1 MPDKNSNRIP
11 QSLGRQLQ
19 AGKIYD
25 IGILGLVEEKL
36 CLAGTWSEKLLQS
49 EEKLTAQH
57 LVFDFRSLDPVNLL
71 LKYHLRFPRTYLN
84 VPLVHGKTV

>member
-19 AGKIYD
+19 TGKIYD

-36 CLAGTWSEKLLQS
+36 CLAGAWSEKLLQS
-49 EEKLTAQH
+49 EEKLTAQY
-57 LVFDFRSLDPVNLL
+57 LVFDFSSVNLL